1 MNIVGLGQCGCNI
14 AEKFNQYPQY
24 EVYLFDSEK
33 RSGKNARVLKEHN
46 THKDYEENFP
56 KYKFKP
62 KHDETIFICATSGT
76 ITGASLRLLHHFKK
90 TEIRLVMI
98 IPDQAEMLETY
109 ALQHKLIFNAL
120 QDYARSGMLKDVVL
134 ISNEILEETIPNL
147 TFLNKYDKI
156 NEVISYSL
164 HTINVFENTKPVSK
178 TKIDHKDHCRILSL
192 GSYDYKINEEN
203 MYFSLDNVIE
213 SVYYISIPQKTLEE
227 DFELVKLIKDNFKEK
242 NSSSYQV
249 YSNNADYDYG
259 IVVKRTHFHQGQLFT

>member
-56 KYKFKP
+56 KYK
-62 KHDETIFICATSGT
+62 
-76 ITGASLRLLHHFKK
+76 
-90 TEIRLVMI
+90 
-98 IPDQAEMLETY
+98 
-109 ALQHKLIFNAL
+109 
-120 QDYARSGMLKDVVL
+120 YARSGMLKDVVL

-259 IVVKRTHFHQGQLFT
+259 IVVKRTHFHQARNWKE

>member
-1 MNIVGLGQCGCNI
+1 M
-14 AEKFNQYPQY
+14 
-24 EVYLFDSEK
+24 
-33 RSGKNARVLKEHN
+33 
-46 THKDYEENFP
+46 
-56 KYKFKP
+56 
-62 KHDETIFICATSGT
+62 
-76 ITGASLRLLHHFKK
+76 
-90 TEIRLVMI
+90 
-98 IPDQAEMLETY
+98 
-109 ALQHKLIFNAL
+109 
-120 QDYARSGMLKDVVL
+120 
-134 ISNEILEETIPNL
+134 

-227 DFELVKLIKDNFKEK
+227 DFELVRTMKDNFKEK

-249 YSNNADYDYG
+249 YSNNSDYDYG

>member
-24 EVYLFDSEK
+24 EVYLFDTEE
-33 RSGKNARVLKEHN
+33 RSGKNARLLKEQNSHEG
-46 THKDYEENFP
+46 YEENFP

-98 IPDQAEMLETY
+98 LPDHSEMLETY

-164 HTINVFENTKPVSK
+164 HTINVFENTEPVSK

-227 DFELVKLIKDNFKEK
+227 DFELVRTMKDNFKEK

-249 YSNNADYDYG
+249 YSNNSDYDYG